1 MNLNDRRKMLKDNLL
16 NYGVNT
22 MCPVD
27 YELIDDGDELFA
39 VVLELD
45 SSEPPQGFHYS
56 LIAKKYL
63 IADEGDPFIN
73 APAELI
79 SIEYLGGVLKWWD

>member
-1 MNLNDRRKMLKDNLL
+1 
-16 NYGVNT
+16 